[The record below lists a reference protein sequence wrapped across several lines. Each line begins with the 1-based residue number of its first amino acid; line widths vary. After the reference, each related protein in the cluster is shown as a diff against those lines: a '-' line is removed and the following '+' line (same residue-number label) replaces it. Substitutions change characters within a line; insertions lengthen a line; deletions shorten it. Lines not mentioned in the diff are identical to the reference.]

1 MPRLNASHNTQ
12 SATAASSATQQ
23 AVTVRN
29 TPYTDD
35 TLLKAWNSFMEA
47 HPKEH
52 ILVNTMRASRPAAT
66 SPGVYNIVVDNE
78 HQMQLVQQW
87 LPEIT
92 RTVRDYL
99 KNDNFNLTVEKH
111 EGELAPLAW
120 NQREVLEHMVEGT
133 PALRDFIRDLGL
145 TIS

>member
-1 MPRLNASHNTQ
+1 M
-12 SATAASSATQQ
+12 
-23 AVTVRN
+23 RN

-35 TLLKAWNSFMEA
+35 MLLKAWNSFMEA

-52 ILVNTMRASRPAAT
+52 ILVNTMRASRPSAT

-92 RTVRDYL
+92 RTVRDLL

-111 EGELAPLAW
+111 EGEPRTAGM
-120 NQREVLEHMVEGT
+120 E
-133 PALRDFIRDLGL
+133 PARGARAHGGWH
-145 TIS
+145 SGPA